1 MNQLTV
7 PERRAWSNPI
17 RPEQAPAVGGTNQEE
32 P

>member
-17 RPEQAPAVGGTNQEE
+17 GPEQAPAVGGTNQEE